1 MATYDKNAADLD
13 IIDYGSMLSND
24 LMSEL
29 ATLLADAGIDIT
41 KYVSLINP

>member
-1 MATYDKNAADLD
+1 MAIYDKNTANLN

-41 KYVSLINP
+41 KYASLISL

>member
-1 MATYDKNAADLD
+1 MVINDKNTADLN

-29 ATLLADAGIDIT
+29 ATLLAGAGIDIT
-41 KYVSLINP
+41 KYTSIINP

>member
-1 MATYDKNAADLD
+1 MATYDKNTADLN

-29 ATLLADAGIDIT
+29 TILLADAGIDLA
-41 KYVSLINP
+41 KYASIINP

>member
-1 MATYDKNAADLD
+1 MATYNKNTADLN

-29 ATLLADAGIDIT
+29 ATLLADAGIDLA
-41 KYVSLINP
+41 KYASIINP

>member
-1 MATYDKNAADLD
+1 MATYNKNTADLN

-29 ATLLADAGIDIT
+29 AILLADAGIDIT
-41 KYVSLINP
+41 KYASLINP

>member
-1 MATYDKNAADLD
+1 MATYDKHTADLN

-29 ATLLADAGIDIT
+29 ATLLADAGISIT
-41 KYVSLINP
+41 KYALLINS